1 MTKFNT
7 YIAVFGIGSD
17 GASITFV
24 TGIQNY
30 APKDCE
36 KYDIIDY
43 LTVETGE
50 SHVDRRT
57 VLWEY
62 GKEAMRFSE
71 EWAREIV
78 WGMALKGYF
87 AGVVKF
93 PALMKIRNR
102 EQ

>member
-1 MTKFNT
+1 MMKFNT
-7 YIAVFGIGSD
+7 YIAVFGVGSD
-17 GASITFV
+17 GASATFV
-24 TGIQNY
+24 TDIRNY
-30 APKDCE
+30 VPKDRE

-50 SHVDRRT
+50 PLFDRRT
-57 VLWEY
+57 VFWEY

-78 WGMALKGYF
+78 WGMVLKGYF

-93 PALMKIRNR
+93 PAPMKIRNP